1 VKAEILSIG
10 TEITTGRNLDTN
22 GQWLSQRLAELG
34 VRVGFH
40 TTVADDLADNVECLR
55 AAGRRARLVLI
66 TGGLGPTLD
75 DLTREALAAVA
86 GVDLVEDAAALA
98 DIEAM
103 FARRNRAMP
112 ARNRVQA
119 LCPRGGSLIPNA
131 LGTAPG
137 VWLEYAGAVYAAMP
151 GVPSEMKTMFEEQVK
166 PRLVTLGLG
175 DGGVV
180 VERKINTFGLGESQA
195 EELLGDV
202 TRRGAS
208 PEVGITAS
216 DAVIALRI
224 VAHAA
229 DAHAAAALIDP
240 VEATIRDRLGSAV
253 YGTGDEE
260 LHDAVA
266 RQLSGRGQTVATAE
280 SLTAGLVAARIA
292 LVPGASHV
300 LLGGVV
306 SYTNGVKTRELG
318 VPKALL
324 DEKTAVCAEVAGL
337 MAEGVRAKFGSDYG
351 VATTGYAGPTAG
363 PDGTPV
369 GSVFVAVA
377 WAGGTRVQPFT
388 WGGTRPEIQSRTARL
403 AMNLLRLVLL
413 ETAPATGATFPAAPV
428 ASRGA
433 GSSS

>member
-1 VKAEILSIG
+1 MKAEILSIG

-34 VRVGFH
+34 IRVGFH

-55 AAGRRARLVLI
+55 VAGRRAKLVLI

-86 GVDLVEDAAALA
+86 GVDLVEEAAVLGH
-98 DIEAM
+98 IKSL
-103 FARRNRAMP
+103 FARRNRVMP
-112 ARNRVQA
+112 ERNRVQA
-119 LCPRGGSLIPNA
+119 LYPRGGELIFNA

-137 VWLEYAGAVYAAMP
+137 VWMEHEGTVYAAMP
-151 GVPSEMKTMFEEQVK
+151 GVPAEMKTMFEEQVK

-180 VERKINTFGLGESQA
+180 VERKLNTFGLGESQA

-216 DAVIALRI
+216 DAVVSLRI
-224 VAHAA
+224 VAHAP
-229 DAHAAAALIDP
+229 DPAAAQALIAP
-240 VEATIRDRLGSAV
+240 VEATVRARLGTAI
-253 YGTGDEE
+253 YGAGDEE

-266 RQLSGRGQTVATAE
+266 RQLAGRGQTVATAE
-280 SLTAGLVAARIA
+280 SITAGLVAARLA

-300 LLGGVV
+300 LWGGVV
-306 SYTNGVKTRELG
+306 SYTNAVKTRELG
-318 VPKALL
+318 VPQALL
-324 DEKTAVCAEVAGL
+324 DEKTAVCGEVARL

-351 VATTGYAGPTAG
+351 VSTTGYAGPTAG

-369 GSVFVAVA
+369 GTVFVAVA

-403 AMNLLRLVLL
+403 ALNLLRLVLL
-413 ETAPATGATFPAAPV
+413 DTAPPT
-428 ASRGA
+428 
-433 GSSS
+433 

>member
-1 VKAEILSIG
+1 MKAEILSIG

-22 GQWLSQRLAELG
+22 GQWLSQRLAEVG

-55 AAGRRARLVLI
+55 AAGRRAQLVLI

-86 GVDLVEDAAALA
+86 GVELVEDGASLA
-98 DIEAM
+98 HIEAM
-103 FARRNRAMP
+103 FARRNRVMP
-112 ARNRVQA
+112 PRNRVQA
-119 LCPRGGSLIPNA
+119 LYPRGAEMILNP

-137 VWLEYAGAVYAAMP
+137 VWMEHAGTVYAAMP

-166 PRLVTLGLG
+166 PRLVKRGLG

-180 VERKINTFGLGESQA
+180 VERKLNTFGMGESQV

-224 VAHAA
+224 VAHAPNPA
-229 DAHAAAALIDP
+229 AAAALIAP
-240 VEATIRDRLGSAV
+240 VEATVRARLGTAV
-253 YGTGDEE
+253 YGAGEEE

-266 RQLSGRGQTVATAE
+266 RQLAGRGQTVATAE
-280 SLTAGLVAARIA
+280 SLTAGLVAARLA

-306 SYTNGVKTRELG
+306 SYTNEVKTRELG
-318 VPKALL
+318 VPKGLL
-324 DEKTAVCAEVAGL
+324 DEKTAVCGEVARL

-351 VATTGYAGPTAG
+351 VSTTGYAGPTAG

-369 GSVFVAVA
+369 GTVFVAVA

-388 WGGTRPEIQSRTARL
+388 WGGTRPEIQSRTARMAL
-403 AMNLLRLVLL
+403 NVLRLVLL
-413 ETAPATGATFPAAPV
+413 ETAPA
-428 ASRGA
+428 S
-433 GSSS
+433 